1 MSGDFGPAHPLRQR
15 LADELH
21 ARPVLPV
28 TAPARIFHVVRH
40 GGVDPA
46 ADAGYLIGLCER
58 LGVEP
63 PRQGQRQFRLMVEG
77 VTLKW
82 ERYTECC
89 GWTVIIPGLG
99 DILPATIRDM
109 IAAAPGQNLTV
120 VELEVHGGTT
130 AAEAA
135 ALGYFDPATLVAS
148 NLRNGRAEVWSD
160 FRLGPD
166 GEVKL
171 VLGVREDLTPR
182 TIGNVVQRFLDIETY
197 RMLAL
202 LALPMAQKVSQRTNV
217 LDRRLASLTGAFVP
231 GRGDEAGDDGELLA
245 ELGAIAAEV
254 ENLVAEST
262 WRFSAAAAY
271 HALVEDR
278 LAENKESPIGG
289 FETVG
294 YFMNRRLTPAMRTCQ
309 SAAARQESLSQRI
322 ARSSQILRARVE
334 IALQAQNQSLLRSME
349 QRAGLQLRLQET
361 VEGLS
366 VVVISYYVI
375 GLIAYF
381 LKGLEEVV
389 PGLPHGT
396 VLVTFVLPL
405 VLGAVYVGMRRMKR
419 RLHHHG

>member
-1 MSGDFGPAHPLRQR
+1 MSAALGAVHPLRQR

-21 ARPVLPV
+21 ARPTQPV
-28 TAPARIFHVVRH
+28 AAPARVLHVARLS
-40 GGVDPA
+40 GVDPA
-46 ADAGYLIGLCER
+46 ADAGYLTGLCER
-58 LGVEP
+58 LGLEP
-63 PRQGQRQFRLMVEG
+63 PRAGQRQFRFTVDG
-77 VTLKW
+77 VTVKW

-89 GWTVIIPGLG
+89 GWTVVMPGLEG
-99 DILPATIRDM
+99 EGVPDTVRSL
-109 IAAAPGQNLTV
+109 IAAAPGQNIAV
-120 VELEVHGGTT
+120 VEIDVHPGTT

-135 ALGYFDPATLVAS
+135 ALGYFDPGTLVAS
-148 NLRNGRAEVWSD
+148 NLGNGRAEIWSD

-166 GEVKL
+166 GEVRL
-171 VLGVREDLTPR
+171 VLGVRDDLTPR

-202 LALPMAQKVSQRTNV
+202 LALPLAQRGGQRATA
-217 LDRRLASLTGAFVP
+217 LDRRLAELSAAFVP
-231 GRGDEAGDDGELLA
+231 GRGEGADDAALLA
-245 ELGAIAAEV
+245 DLGAIAAEV
-254 ENLVAEST
+254 ENLVAESA

-278 LAENKESPIGG
+278 LAENRETPIGG

-309 SAAARQESLSQRI
+309 SAAARQDSLSERV

-366 VVVISYYVI
+366 VVVISYYLI
-375 GLIAYF
+375 GLVSYF
-381 LKGLEEVV
+381 FKGLEEIV

-396 VLVTFVLPL
+396 IVVTLVLPL
-405 VLGAVYVGMRRMKR
+405 VLGAVYLGMRRMKR
-419 RLHHHG
+419 RLHRPH